1 MMRPALSVLLAV
13 MLAWPAVGESAGQL
27 PPIPRDMPY
36 AAARERLVA
45 AGYVPLRFPG
55 GEWRERCFSRIE
67 ICQTYGETES
77 CAGTGFGEC
86 LFVFADPRGG
96 FVEVTTRGEELR
108 HLVVY
113 RVARAGAEA
122 SRQYR
127 TYASRR

>member
-13 MLAWPAVGESAGQL
+13 LLAWPAVGQGAGQ
-27 PPIPRDMPY
+27 PPSIPRDTPY

-45 AGYVPLRFPG
+45 AGYIPLRFPG

-67 ICQTYGETES
+67 ICQAYGETES
-77 CAGTGFGEC
+77 CAGTGFAEC

-96 FVEVTTRGEELR
+96 FLEVTTRGEELR
-108 HLVVY
+108 QLQVQ
-113 RVARAGAEA
+113 RIARAGAEA

-127 TYASRR
+127 VYASRR